1 MFLSGI
7 KYDCRCGMP
16 LFFRSL
22 IIARNTYEQE
32 MQLLELLL
40 HQKYKCVSLAI
51 SVTQRREF
59 TLIHLTP
66 CVRTYWCID
75 EMIIQHPKSA
85 DKELLRWS
93 IDSLYVCHIQ
103 LFRRFFSFGLLD
115 RPLYHQPFLVVQLQW
130 EPFYYSIITRGE
142 HILWH
147 EYYFCYFLL
156 PPLSPGYGIL

>member
-1 MFLSGI
+1 
-7 KYDCRCGMP
+7 
-16 LFFRSL
+16 
-22 IIARNTYEQE
+22 
-32 MQLLELLL
+32 
-40 HQKYKCVSLAI
+40 
-51 SVTQRREF
+51 
-59 TLIHLTP
+59 
-66 CVRTYWCID
+66 
-75 EMIIQHPKSA
+75 MIIQHPKSA

-156 PPLSPGYGIL
+156 PSFPRGTVYYKPIFIWFHKVCTCTFREKIILKVGEQCRLNVRIMENIK

>member
-1 MFLSGI
+1 MWNAFVFPFVHHRQEHIWTGNAITRTFTASEI
-7 KYDCRCGMP
+7 KVNGG
-16 LFFRSL
+16 
-22 IIARNTYEQE
+22 E
-32 MQLLELLL
+32 
-40 HQKYKCVSLAI
+40 CVSLAI